1 MPRLRRRLP
10 FALILFVAVT
20 LNSAAPPSPASAP
33 AGAASPL
40 EDAFA
45 SGWMLTDTNG
55 DDIPDFV
62 RGKIVLPDEP
72 SAAENAAAANFAAR
86 IGYATAGISLPLV
99 VTAQNLKEAP
109 APAAISAESPAP
121 HIWIGASALPQQIQS
136 RITARLALL
145 ASGEGG
151 VFLDGRDL
159 VVAAPDAVGL
169 TAAANAYTARAPYQW
184 DVPGEKLE
192 LIARNVNAAFAAAK
206 LDAQAHLAGVTFA
219 SGQPGIRRA
228 LLGVTGTASSDAL
241 RRALEPEGKPPV
253 RFAAVRELVLLANS
267 EAPVSIFNSTP
278 LQTKPFPAAPA
289 GAPHPLDLG
298 TLFTARGLLA
308 GPAKRPIP
316 SSVDAHLYVPN
327 GAAGT
332 SLANFAAR
340 LGLETTGVTLPLASP
355 DTGISPEQVQSQ
367 AVIAGDSPLLRHAEE
382 VAQPDAASDEKS
394 AAKKGEVGDGEV
406 EETVP
411 PLKFPTLSAGEGELR
426 AVDDAFGRHAALLAR
441 GDAQG
446 AAAALDYASRHV
458 PNLWE
463 TDKQFASVEEIR
475 YDLHRFFSLRSS
487 EGQAAAALYH
497 LDRWSKKLPA
507 GAKEIEATAYVDKAD
522 PGLRALIEKQ
532 LGGRAAVRVGSLHA
546 GLKCCDAE
554 PALREHSGE
563 PAAVADAKPAF
574 VEDVEVPWEGRRL
587 LDAVTEAVR
596 GGAAKLRASEDVTLR
611 AEVSESEAERS
622 KLAQQL
628 TEILVKEGAG
638 RDRVH
643 VEILCAFKPGYSW
656 LMEDVAP
663 ALAGKGAAKLAI
675 EFAPNNDPEHSTAID
690 PKARWVQE
698 LYPVDEMLARK
709 LGVPLGNITL
719 SEMASDSG
727 PTYRVRA
734 YSADGRELLARE
746 YTVHAITR
754 DYSAEFMPY
763 DHVKVDTGWVHLES
777 GGRTLLDRRIETDLE
792 TFWDHYQKITLPRIY
807 KFVMAQQEGRPR
819 VDAQPLFDTLR
830 LQIHMSEPDYNLGLD
845 HERISSLEALQE
857 DAFYSTCNFFY
868 MMGDLEAGG
877 IFDYL
882 GRVIPV
888 VYPSDEGK
896 DGRVHIEFY
905 AKDGPRPLVRLKW
918 KDASGDE
925 HEKRRDLPALS
936 VGQPQLV
943 AARVRA
949 GEAGVESLTWRLPAD
964 FLKDRF
970 EEWTKLESEEQVIR
984 TIFSIEQ
991 AEGQIH
997 WLEAMHAAGM
1007 YRDAL
1012 AYPHLSKLAVEFELP
1027 RRVHAP
1033 EHSKPDRVLAELNV
1047 PAPADKRP
1055 QISDYAPVPLP
1066 SAPDGRIVSWDE
1078 PIGPQQNAQI
1088 LARLAKFPGV
1098 NVYWMGRSYLGENI
1112 WAADIMLPSPAE
1124 LRSAAKETTLK
1135 ASVIYSGRQHA
1146 NEVSSTSHILR
1157 LAEQLVT
1164 DAPTREMLKRVNVV
1178 IHPITNP
1185 DGALMAMDLM
1195 KITPD
1200 NMLHPGYHGSLSA
1213 DVVTAQADPDPIY
1226 PESRTRRLLEEAWL
1240 PDAFLNPHGYPSH
1253 EWIQPFSG
1261 YTAWVISRMGAE
1273 GGRTWWIPRGWFTS
1287 LNYLR
1292 DADHPFSKD
1301 VTYDLRERIADAMAA
1316 VPGALELNAR
1326 MNDRYARFGQ
1336 RWDTRA
1342 FQQPIYHG
1350 VRVYMALKGAEGR
1363 GAGAGGGPAASAD
1376 VTWDNGYTEAPD
1388 ETAHGEYL
1396 HLLAGEGLA
1405 FDRVHLTYL
1414 ADGNQ
1419 KIHRTEKEFF
1429 DGVQRQVDRDRPI
1442 LPKAETPA
1450 KNAPPAPSSSQR

>member
-10 FALILFVAVT
+10 LALILFVGVT
-20 LNSAAPPSPASAP
+20 LNSGLPPAPAP
-33 AGAASPL
+33 AGAPSPI

-45 SGWMLTDTNG
+45 NGWMLSDTNG
-55 DDIPDFV
+55 DEIPDFV
-62 RGKIVLPDEP
+62 RGKIVVPAEP
-72 SAAENAAAANFAAR
+72 AAAENAAAANFAAR
-86 IGYATAGISLPLV
+86 IGFATAGISLPLV
-99 VTAQNLKEAP
+99 VNAQNLKEAP
-109 APAAISAESPAP
+109 APASNSAEPLAP
-121 HIWIGASALPQQIQS
+121 HIWIGTNALPQQIQS

-159 VVAAPDAVGL
+159 IVAAPDAVGL
-169 TAAANAYTARAPYQW
+169 TAAANAYAARAPFQW

-192 LIARNVNAAFAAAK
+192 LIARNVNAAFGAAK
-206 LDAQAHLAGVTFA
+206 LDAQARLIGVTYA

-228 LLGVTGTASSDAL
+228 LLEITGSVTSDAL

-253 RFAAVRELVLLANS
+253 RFAAVRELVLLANN
-267 EAPVSIFNSTP
+267 EAPISIFNSTP
-278 LQTKPFPAAPA
+278 LQSKPFPAAPA
-289 GAPHPLDLG
+289 GAAHPLDLG
-298 TLFTARGLLA
+298 ALFTARGLLA

-340 LGLETTGVTLPLASP
+340 LGLETTGITLPVAAP
-355 DTGISPEQVQSQ
+355 DTGVSPEQVQSQ
-367 AVIAGDSPLLRHAEE
+367 AVLAGDSPLMRHAEE
-382 VAQPDAASDEKS
+382 AAQPDSTAPEEKS
-394 AAKKGEVGDGEV
+394 SAKEGEVGDGEV
-406 EETVP
+406 DEAVAPLKLP
-411 PLKFPTLSAGEGELR
+411 PLASGEGELR

-446 AAAALDYASRHV
+446 ASAALDYAAGRL

-463 TDKQFASVEEIR
+463 TGKQFASVEEIR

-497 LDRWSKKLPA
+497 LERWYKNLPA
-507 GAKEIEATAYVDKAD
+507 DAKQIEATVYVDKAD

-546 GLKCCDAE
+546 GLKCCDAD

-563 PAAVADAKPAF
+563 PAAVADPKPAF
-574 VEDVEVPWEGRRL
+574 VEDIAVPWEGKRL
-587 LDAVTEAVR
+587 LDAVAEAVH
-596 GGAAKLRASEDVTLR
+596 GGAAKLRANEDVTLR
-611 AEVSESEAERS
+611 AEVSESEAERT
-622 KLAQQL
+622 KLAQEL
-628 TEILVKEGAG
+628 TEILVKEGAS
-638 RDRVH
+638 RDRLH
-643 VEILCAFKPGYSW
+643 VEILCAFKLGYSW
-656 LMEDVAP
+656 LVEDVAP
-663 ALAGKGAAKLAI
+663 ALAGKGAAKMAI
-675 EFAPNNDPEHSTAID
+675 EFAPNDDPEHSTAID

-709 LGVPLGNITL
+709 LGIPLANIAL
-719 SEMASDSG
+719 SEMASDAG

-734 YSADGRELLARE
+734 YSADGRELLTRE
-746 YTVHAITR
+746 YTVHTVTR
-754 DYSAEFMPY
+754 DYSTEFTPY

-777 GGRTLLDRRIETDLE
+777 NGRTLLDRRIETDLE
-792 TFWDHYQKITLPRIY
+792 IFWDHYQKITLPRVY

-857 DAFYSTCNFFY
+857 DALYSTCNFFY

-888 VYPSDEGK
+888 VYPSEEGK
-896 DGRVHIEFY
+896 DGRVRVEFY
-905 AKDGPRPLVRLKW
+905 AKDGPRPLVSLKW
-918 KDASGDE
+918 KDSNGAA
-925 HEKRRDLPALS
+925 HEQRQDLPPLS

-970 EEWTKLESEEQVIR
+970 EEWTKLEGEEQVTR
-984 TIFSIEQ
+984 TIFSVEQ

-1012 AYPHLSKLAVEFELP
+1012 AYPHLAKLAMEFELP

-1033 EHSKPDRVLAELNV
+1033 EHAKPDRVLAEWSV
-1047 PAPADKRP
+1047 PPPATKRP

-1066 SAPDGRIVSWDE
+1066 STPGGHFVSWDE

-1098 NVYWMGRSYLGENI
+1098 NAYWMGRTYLGENI

-1124 LRSAAKETTLK
+1124 LRSVAKETTLK

-1185 DGALMAMDLM
+1185 DGALMAMELM

-1301 VTYDLRERIADAMAA
+1301 VTYDLRQRIAAAMAA

-1336 RWDTRA
+1336 RWDPRA

-1350 VRVYMALKGAEGR
+1350 VRVYMSLKGAEGR
-1363 GAGAGGGPAASAD
+1363 GAGAGGGPAAASD

-1396 HLLAGEGLA
+1396 HLLAAEGLA
-1405 FDRVHLTYL
+1405 FDRVHLSFL

-1419 KIHRTEKEFF
+1419 KIHRTQKEFF
-1429 DGVQRQVDRDRPI
+1429 DGVQWQVDRDRPI
-1442 LPKAETPA
+1442 LPKTETPA
-1450 KNAPPAPSSSQR
+1450 KNAPAAPPDSQR